1 MVSATGKTDS
11 GTQCHGRGV
20 ERRASVQILPKGY
33 AVEGRAMKW
42 LRIFMGRKK
51 EHVQYSRGH
60 VLATEEGWYEKAE
73 RLYGTGCKHC
83 DGSGYCIDMPCSYC
97 PNKEEE

>member
-1 MVSATGKTDS
+1 
-11 GTQCHGRGV
+11 
-20 ERRASVQILPKGY
+20 
-33 AVEGRAMKW
+33 MKW